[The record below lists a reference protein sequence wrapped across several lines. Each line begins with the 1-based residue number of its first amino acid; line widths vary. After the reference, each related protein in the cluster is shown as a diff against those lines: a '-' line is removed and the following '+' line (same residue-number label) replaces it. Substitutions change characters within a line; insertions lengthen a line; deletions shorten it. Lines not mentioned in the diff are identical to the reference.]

1 MDPQTE
7 LLLQRSAED
16 EATMLPE
23 GIPAAAFGF
32 HAQQAIEKLL
42 KALIAARGGKYPRIH
57 DLEKLD
63 AMLRLAGEALPV
75 VSVPLED
82 LTLYAL
88 NFRYEEPPPI
98 DPPLHENVIATVRIV
113 RESVHRRIVELDTQP

>member
-16 EATMLPE
+16 EATMLLE

-63 AMLRLAGEALPV
+63 AMPPAGRGGLAGCLRAARGSD
-75 VSVPLED
+75 SVCAQFPL
-82 LTLYAL
+82 
-88 NFRYEEPPPI
+88 
-98 DPPLHENVIATVRIV
+98 
-113 RESVHRRIVELDTQP
+113 RRASADRPSFA